1 MNAPSPN
8 VGAELGAKLSS
19 MSQGG
24 GGGQS
29 GISGRM
35 FFFDTSDGQPF
46 LKDHDYM
53 AQMAGSVAIVNFG
66 KGSFDGGLVDT
77 LLRGL
82 KADKET
88 AFKTPELGA
97 GGGAIEAPAPQESA
111 PPVAESSAAR
121 IAGTSTNN
129 ESSSSSS
136 ESSSSSSS
144 GSSDSRAFPTT
155 MGVGSQDMK
164 FAGEIAMDRIGL
176 LAPNNTPG
184 MGASQGIG
192 MGTGAPAA

>member
-29 GISGRM
+29 GITGRM

-46 LKDHDYM
+46 FKDHDYLT
-53 AQMAGSVAIVNFG
+53 QMAGSVAILNFG
-66 KGSFDGGLVDT
+66 KASIDGGLLDT
-77 LLRGL
+77 VLRGI

-97 GGGAIEAPAPQESA
+97 GGAMDFRPEASA
-111 PPVAESSAAR
+111 PPAESSAAS
-121 IAGTSTNN
+121 IAGTAA
-129 ESSSSSS
+129 SS
-136 ESSSSSSS
+136 ESSSSSSDSS
-144 GSSDSRAFPTT
+144 GDARAFPTT
-155 MGVGSQDMK
+155 MGTSRGMQDMQ
-164 FAGEIAMDRIGL
+164 FAGDVAMDRIGL
-176 LAPNNTPG
+176 LTPSATPG
-184 MGASQGIG
+184 MGAAKSVG
-192 MGTGAPAA
+192 MEV